1 MKKITLILLATLLS
15 AVSYAQENKC
25 GKYKNGTFKLV
36 DKEHNVSYIIERNG
50 NKQYEQIVG
59 DKTKIDFD
67 VTWTSDCTYTLHP
80 SKETI
85 EFLKADFTLIVN
97 IIEIKEHSLVLKMF
111 AKESPNDI
119 ITQEVEVIKTL

>member
-1 MKKITLILLATLLS
+1 MRKITLILLVLLFS

-25 GKYKNGTFKLV
+25 GKYKNGTFKLI
-36 DKEHNVSYIIERNG
+36 DKEHNISYIIERNG

-59 DKTKIDFD
+59 NKDKVDFD

-85 EFLKADFTLIVN
+85 EILNADFTLIVN
-97 IIEIKEHSLVLKMF
+97 IIEIKEHSLVLRMF
-111 AKESPNDI
+111 AKETPNDI
-119 ITQEVEVIKTL
+119 LTQEVEVIKTL